1 MSNPYLFIDRDGTI
15 IEEPITDKQVD
26 SLEKLVF
33 LPNVIP
39 ALLQLQAA
47 GYRLVMV
54 SNQDGLGTD
63 SFPTADF
70 DIAQDKMMDIF
81 WNPETMEPARWTLP
95 GILSDLSQPSPW
107 GASRRAH
114 PIAPIGAQ
122 KRQGSPGGPQCPPLA
137 LLQPV
142 FAAVA
147 YIE

>member
-70 DIAQDKMMDIF
+70 DIAQH
-81 WNPETMEPARWTLP
+81 PA
-95 GILSDLSQPSPW
+95 
-107 GASRRAH
+107 
-114 PIAPIGAQ
+114 APAGPRLCTPVL
-122 KRQGSPGGPQCPPLA
+122 KVGGT
-137 LLQPV
+137 
-142 FAAVA
+142 F
-147 YIE
+147 

>member
-26 SLEKLVF
+26 SLEKLAF
-33 LPNVIP
+33 LPGIIP

-70 DIAQDKMMDIF
+70 DIAQDKMMDI
-81 WNPETMEPARWTLP
+81 LQSQ
-95 GILSDLSQPSPW
+95 GISFDEVLICPHFDEQNCDCRKPKTGLLTCLLYTSPSPRD
-107 GASRRAH
+107 ATLSRMPSSA
-114 PIAPIGAQ
+114 
-122 KRQGSPGGPQCPPLA
+122 
-137 LLQPV
+137 
-142 FAAVA
+142 
-147 YIE
+147 